1 MPRRTDTMAY
11 TPQILAF
18 SGSLRAGSYN
28 TLLVK
33 QAAEGALAAGAKVT
47 MLSLRELDLPMF
59 DEDCE
64 AKVTLPAGGK
74 KLKELM
80 RAHDGMLIACPEY
93 NGSISG
99 ALKNA
104 IDWASRPEPDQ
115 PSLSCFA
122 GKVVGLLSASPGA
135 LGGLRGLAHVRAILS
150 HVQSL
155 VLPEQ
160 FGLMKAHEA
169 FDAQGGLKDEKSRAA
184 ARAVGGAVAGMIA
197 KLRA

>member
-1 MPRRTDTMAY
+1 MAY

-18 SGSLRAGSYN
+18 SGSLREGSLN
-28 TLLVK
+28 TRLVK

-47 MLSLRELDLPMF
+47 MLNLRDLELPMF

-64 AKVTLPAGGK
+64 AKITLPPGGK
-74 KLKELM
+74 RLKDLM

-104 IDWASRPEPDQ
+104 IDWASRPELDH

-160 FGLMKAHEA
+160 YGLMKAHEA
-169 FDAQGGLKDEKSRAA
+169 FDAQGNLKDDKARGAA
-184 ARAVGGAVAGMIA
+184 QAVGKAVASVIGR
-197 KLRA
+197 LRA

>member
-1 MPRRTDTMAY
+1 MAY

-18 SGSLRAGSYN
+18 SGSLREGSLN
-28 TLLVK
+28 TRLVK

-47 MLSLRELDLPMF
+47 MLNLRDLELPMF

-64 AKVTLPAGGK
+64 AKITLPPGGK
-74 KLKELM
+74 RLKDLM

-104 IDWASRPEPDQ
+104 IDWASRPEPDH

-160 FGLMKAHEA
+160 YGLMKAHEA
-169 FDAQGGLKDEKSRAA
+169 FDAQGNLKDEKARGAA
-184 ARAVGGAVAGMIA
+184 QAVGKAVASVIGR
-197 KLRA
+197 LRA